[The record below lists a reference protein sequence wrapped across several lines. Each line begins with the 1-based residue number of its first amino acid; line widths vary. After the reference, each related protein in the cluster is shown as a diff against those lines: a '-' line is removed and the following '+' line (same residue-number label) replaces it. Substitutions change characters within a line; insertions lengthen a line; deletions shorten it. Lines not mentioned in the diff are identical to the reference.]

1 MKLTKLEEKILDM
14 LEGGKYR
21 DCLGE
26 YNNTRLAQDLAK
38 LIEKEKK
45 K

>member
-1 MKLTKLEEKILDM
+1 MSKLTKLEEKILEM

-26 YNNTRLAQDLAK
+26 FNNTRLAQDIAK
-38 LIEKEKK
+38 LLEKK